1 MQRTLLQGWVKL
13 LSGFNFQNYCNV
25 KPGERNCSTW
35 DHHLLVVFWWQ
46 LWRHEAWHVVQE
58 HKFLALGRGFWLES
72 HLRSWTKR
80 DLSVSHYLHFS
91 KSPSAQL
98 IPSLAGRNRLPLHLL
113 ACQISADALAVNTML
128 RHEICRACFDFSL
141 SLAKQVWR
149 TGLSRLCFAAT
160 NLATGLRCLLECSLS
175 MSQL

>member
-1 MQRTLLQGWVKL
+1 MGTTSFGVVLVTTL
-13 LSGFNFQNYCNV
+13 
-25 KPGERNCSTW
+25 
-35 DHHLLVVFWWQ
+35 
-46 LWRHEAWHVVQE
+46 EAWSPRHVVQE
-58 HKFLALGRGFWLES
+58 HKFLPLGRGFWLES
-72 HLRSWTKR
+72 HLRSWTKS

-98 IPSLAGRNRLPLHLL
+98 IPGKNSLPLHLL
-113 ACQISADALAVNTML
+113 VYQISADALTANTML

-160 NLATGLRCLLECSLS
+160 NLATGFGCLLECSLS
-175 MSQL
+175 MSQLWIFCLFHLLAITDHNLKQITY